1 MEQSL
6 ILIYTG
12 NGKGKTSACVGQAIR
27 AIGQDFK
34 LAFVQFMKRDEQA
47 GEQKMLKTLL
57 GDNFFVGG
65 LGFFRKEEER
75 PKHREAALNTLEWL
89 TNRVASMDML
99 ILDES
104 LYALHADLLKQEE
117 IESLIALAAEHKTHL
132 VFSGRNAPEW
142 LILIAHLV
150 TEMGE
155 IKHPWQQG
163 IKASKGIEY

>member
-6 ILIYTG
+6 ILVYTG
-12 NGKGKTSACVGQAIR
+12 NGKGKTSACVGQAVR
-27 AIGQDFK
+27 AMGQGLK

-47 GEQKMLKTLL
+47 GEQQMLHKLL
-57 GDNFFVGG
+57 GENFFAGG
-65 LGFFRKEEER
+65 LGFFRNEEER
-75 PKHREAALNTLEWL
+75 PPHREAAINALAWVSA
-89 TNRVASMDML
+89 RIKDMDML

-104 LYALHADLLKQEE
+104 LYALHAGLLDKTE
-117 IESLIALAAEHKTHL
+117 IEALVLKAKEHKTHL
-132 VFSGRNAPEW
+132 VFSGRNAPDW
-142 LILIAHLV
+142 LVQMAHLV